1 MKLIK
6 REEGVAK
13 TAQKHF
19 LQAGVSKIST
29 ERGSIRLNCSVSH
42 FLPGGG
48 AEMYASPTERAYFG
62 LTGTLL
68 IKDPQGNEFVLGPG
82 DTLYLPPDVERSI
95 EVLGN
100 EPATMFVVIVNL
112 K

>member
-13 TAQKHF
+13 TAKRHF
-19 LQAGVSKIST
+19 LQSGVSKVST

-62 LTGTLL
+62 LEGILL
-68 IKDPQGNEFVLGPG
+68 IKDKQGNEFVLEPG
-82 DTLYLPPDVERSI
+82 DTLYLPPDEERSI

-100 EPATMFVVIVNL
+100 EPATMLVVIVNL

>member
-1 MKLIK
+1 MELIK
-6 REEGVAK
+6 REEGIAK
-13 TAQKHF
+13 TAKRHF
-19 LQAGVSKIST
+19 LQCGISKVST
-29 ERGSIRLNCSVSH
+29 ERGSIRLNFSVSH

-62 LTGTLL
+62 LYGVLL
-68 IKDPQGNEFVLGPG
+68 IKDKQGNEFVLEPG
-82 DTLYLPPDVERSI
+82 DTLYLPPDEERSI

-100 EPATMFVVIVNL
+100 EPATMLVVIVKL